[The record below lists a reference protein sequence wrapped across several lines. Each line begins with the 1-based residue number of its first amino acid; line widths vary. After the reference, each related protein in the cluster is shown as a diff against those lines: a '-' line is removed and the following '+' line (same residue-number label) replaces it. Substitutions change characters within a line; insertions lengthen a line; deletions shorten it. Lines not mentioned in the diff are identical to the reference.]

1 MSVYSDAVMNSISM
15 VDMGNLDSYGTV
27 VTDQVGTVVTDQ
39 VGTVVTDQVG
49 TVVTDQVGTVVTDQV
64 GTGNYVH
71 THSRLDV

>member
-15 VDMGNLDSYGTV
+15 VAMGNLDRY
-27 VTDQVGTVVTDQ
+27 
-39 VGTVVTDQVG
+39 G